1 MFLSNGEMQA
11 AAAQVR
17 QIGAVMT
24 NAVSEMGTPHGWS
37 GADADR
43 FQQDWDALVRARL
56 TAAAN
61 KLDGIS
67 FEEIKEILGG

>member
-11 AAAQVR
+11 AAAQVHE
-17 QIGAVMT
+17 ISAVMT
-24 NAVSEMGTPHGWS
+24 RAITELGSPHSWS
-37 GADADR
+37 GADAER
-43 FQQDWDALVRARL
+43 FERDWNDLVTSRL

-67 FEEIKEILGG
+67 FEDIKDVLLG

>member
-17 QIGAVMT
+17 QISAIMT
-24 NAVSEMGTPHGWS
+24 SAINELGSPHSWS
-37 GADADR
+37 GADAER
-43 FQQDWDALVRARL
+43 FQRDWDDLVTSRL
-56 TAAAN
+56 TAAGN

-67 FEEIKEILGG
+67 FEDIKDAILG

>member
-11 AAAQVR
+11 AAAQVH
-17 QIGAVMT
+17 QISAVMT
-24 NAVSEMGTPHGWS
+24 NAINELGSAHSWS
-37 GADADR
+37 GADSDR
-43 FQQDWDALVRARL
+43 FQREWDDLVTSRL

-67 FEEIKEILGG
+67 FEDIKDVLLG